1 MVGYQWGKKLML
13 SLLCQWTRDKLT
25 NKVCAV
31 KISNVT
37 QQKLIQKKAETVR
50 NFIFLLSMTIRPL
63 CLTLLRLNN

>member
-37 QQKLIQKKAETVR
+37 QQQLIQMKAGTLEI
-50 NFIFLLSMTIRPL
+50 IFLTS
-63 CLTLLRLNN
+63 LLDFVKA

>member
-37 QQKLIQKKAETVR
+37 QQQLIQMKARTLEI
-50 NFIFLLSMTIRPL
+50 IFLTS
-63 CLTLLRLNN
+63 LLDFVKA

>member
-13 SLLCQWTRDKLT
+13 SLLCQWTREKLT

-37 QQKLIQKKAETVR
+37 QQQLIQMKAGTLEI
-50 NFIFLLSMTIRPL
+50 IFLTS
-63 CLTLLRLNN
+63 LLDFVKA